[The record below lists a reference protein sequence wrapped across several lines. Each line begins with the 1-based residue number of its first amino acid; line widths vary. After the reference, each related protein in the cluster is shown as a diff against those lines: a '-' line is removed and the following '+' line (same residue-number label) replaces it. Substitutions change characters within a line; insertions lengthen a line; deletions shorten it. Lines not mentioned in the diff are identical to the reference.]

1 MRATHDQAAATHFN
15 GFIMDICNC
24 IWRNRAFAVANDK
37 DSRSAL
43 ACTIPEYDHHL
54 TNPESALTD
63 NLCRNVIEVLKTA
76 GTERGIELKNV
87 FSFSYSPFL
96 ARFSAEYFHALEK
109 AAGAPVKHQ
118 GPVNFKSLQH
128 LEQVWFSFFPRPS
141 NAAY

>member
-1 MRATHDQAAATHFN
+1 MRTTNDQAAVAHFN

-24 IWRNRAFAVANDK
+24 IWRNRAFAGANDR
-37 DSRSAL
+37 DNRSAL
-43 ACTIPEYDHHL
+43 ACTIPEHVPITSPAQNQHEL
-54 TNPESALTD
+54 IIR
-63 NLCRNVIEVLKTA
+63 RNVIEVLKTA

-118 GPVNFKSLQH
+118 GPVTTKSLQQ
-128 LEQVWFSFFPRPS
+128 LELVPS
-141 NAAY
+141 PTPCPASNDQH

>member
-1 MRATHDQAAATHFN
+1 M
-15 GFIMDICNC
+15 I
-24 IWRNRAFAVANDK
+24 
-37 DSRSAL
+37 
-43 ACTIPEYDHHL
+43 HHL

-118 GPVNFKSLQH
+118 GPANFKSLQH